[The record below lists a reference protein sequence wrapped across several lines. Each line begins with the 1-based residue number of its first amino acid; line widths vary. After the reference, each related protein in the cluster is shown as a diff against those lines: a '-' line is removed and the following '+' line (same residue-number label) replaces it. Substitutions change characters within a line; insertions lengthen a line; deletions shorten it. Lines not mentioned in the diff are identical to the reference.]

1 MSRPLKFCMV
11 SIYYPP
17 YGFGGD
23 AIYLHR
29 LCNELVNQGHEVDVI
44 HCADSYHMFVPTV
57 DPNAFPASE
66 SVTVHK
72 LESGVGMLSP
82 LLSHQTGRPWLK
94 THKIHDIFHSKRF
107 DVIHYHNISLFGPRV
122 LEIQPPYPVV
132 KLYTAHE
139 HWLVCPVNVLWKNAG
154 AACDSPT
161 CFSCTLRSA
170 RPPQLWRYTSLLER
184 AASHVDLFLTP
195 SRFSREEH
203 RRRGFQRE
211 MQILPYFAS
220 PFGGGSNGNGG
231 QPASQAFDTNGSAPG
246 GAPHA
251 RPYFLFV
258 GRLEKI
264 KGVQE
269 LLPHFKL
276 PGDYDFLVVGAG
288 RYEAELHRQA
298 RGMERVRFVGW
309 KNQNQLGDYYRHAL
323 AVVVPSLTYET
334 FGIVVIEAFA
344 HNKPVIVNN
353 LGALPE
359 LVEESGGG
367 LVYQSRQELGEQLDR
382 LARDQDLR
390 RRLGG
395 RGQHALREKWSAAPH
410 LAGYY
415 SLIRQAR
422 EEKERRDV

>member
-1 MSRPLKFCMV
+1 MRIGVEATCWNQRRGYGRHLRSLLPALIETEPHDEYIVFLDGPGPDLYPVPPAARVVRVAVTRPTLAAASGDSHRSLTDVWAMSRAL
-11 SIYYPP
+11 SS
-17 YGFGGD
+17 
-23 AIYLHR
+23 AR
-29 LCNELVNQGHEVDVI
+29 L
-44 HCADSYHMFVPTV
+44 
-57 DPNAFPASE
+57 
-66 SVTVHK
+66 
-72 LESGVGMLSP
+72 
-82 LLSHQTGRPWLK
+82 
-94 THKIHDIFHSKRF
+94 
-107 DVIHYHNISLFGPRV
+107 
-122 LEIQPPYPVV
+122 
-132 KLYTAHE
+132 AHE
-139 HWLVCPVNVLWKNAG
+139 HRLVCPVNVLWKNAR

-161 CFSCTLRSA
+161 CFSCTVRSA
-170 RPPQLWRYTSLLER
+170 RPPQLWRYTPLLER

-203 RRRGFQRE
+203 RRRGFSGE

-231 QPASQAFDTNGSAPG
+231 QPAAQAFDANGSAPS

-269 LLPHFKL
+269 ILPHFKG
-276 PGDYDFLVVGAG
+276 PGHYDLLVVGAG

-309 KNQNQLGDYYRHAL
+309 KNQDQLGDYYRHAL
-323 AVVVPSLTYET
+323 GLVVPSQTYET

-344 HNKPVIVNN
+344 HHKPVIVNN

-367 LVYQSRQELGEQLDR
+367 LVYQGRRQMGEQLDR
-382 LARDQDLR
+382 LAGDLNLR
-390 RRLGG
+390 GRLGE
-395 RGQHALREKWSAAPH
+395 RGHRALREKWSAGPH
-410 LAGYY
+410 IDRYE
-415 SLIRQAR
+415 SLIRQVNEQHRDADSEPRAKAR
-422 EEKERRDV
+422 GQARIATK

>member
-1 MSRPLKFCMV
+1 MV

-29 LCNELVNQGHEVDVI
+29 LCHELVAQGHEVDVI

-57 DPNAFPASE
+57 DPDAFPTSK
-66 SVTVHK
+66 SVAVHK
-72 LESGVGMLSP
+72 LESGLGMISP

-94 THKIHDIFHSKRF
+94 TRKIGDILNSKRF
-107 DVIHYHNISLFGPRV
+107 DVIHYHNISLLGPGV

-139 HWLVCPVNVLWKNAG
+139 HWLVCPVNVLWKNG
-154 AACDSPT
+154 SAACESPT

-170 RPPQLWRYTSLLER
+170 RPPQLWRYTPSLER
-184 AASHVDLFLTP
+184 AAAHVDLFLTP
-195 SRFSREEH
+195 SRFSQEEH
-203 RRRGFQRE
+203 RRRGFQPRME
-211 MQILPYFAS
+211 ILPYFAS
-220 PFGGGSNGNGG
+220 PFGRGSNGKSGG
-231 QPASQAFDTNGSAPG
+231 VSVQDPRDAEDSTRGQS
-246 GAPHA
+246 PHP

-269 LLPHFKL
+269 VLPHFQG
-276 PGDYDFLVVGAG
+276 PGEYDLLVVGAG
-288 RYEAELHRQA
+288 RYESALHRQA
-298 RGMERVRFVGW
+298 VGMERVRFVGW
-309 KNQNQLGDYYRHAL
+309 KNQDQLGDYYSHSL
-323 AVVVPSLTYET
+323 GVVVPSLTYET

-344 HNKPVIVNN
+344 HNRPVVVND

-367 LVYQSRQELGEQLDR
+367 YVYRGRRQLGEQLDR
-382 LARDQDLR
+382 LAGDPDQR
-390 RRLGG
+390 RRLGRCG
-395 RGQHALREKWSAAPH
+395 HEALREKWSAGPH
-410 LAGYY
+410 MERYY
-415 SLIRQAR
+415 SLIRQAH
-422 EEKERRDV
+422 KD